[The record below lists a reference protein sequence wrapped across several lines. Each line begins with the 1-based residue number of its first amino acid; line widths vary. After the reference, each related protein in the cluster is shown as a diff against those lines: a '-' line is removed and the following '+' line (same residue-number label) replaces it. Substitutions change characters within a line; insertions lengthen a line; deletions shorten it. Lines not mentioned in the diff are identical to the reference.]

1 MDVIAKIDEYGK
13 PAWIALM
20 ILGFIIF
27 WPIGLVILG
36 YLIWSGRMGCSK
48 YGGAGR
54 WWYTDKMRSHRRG
67 GPGNG
72 HRRASSG
79 NHAFDEYKEATL
91 KRLEEEQKEFIDF
104 LERLRQA
111 KDKVEFDQFMRD
123 RKNRPYS
130 DNGNN
135 GNNGGNGD
143 IIDNG
148 EPEAPPAPA

>member
-27 WPIGLVILG
+27 WPVGLAILG

-54 WWYTDKMRSHRRG
+54 WWYTEKTRAHRRG
-67 GPGNG
+67 SRGNG
-72 HRRASSG
+72 HRSASSG
-79 NHAFDEYKEATL
+79 NFAFDEYNEETL
-91 KRLEEEQKEFIDF
+91 KRLEEEQKEFVEF

-111 KDKVEFDQFMRD
+111 KDKAEFDQFMAD
-123 RKNRPYS
+123 RKNRAP
-130 DNGNN
+130 DNGN
-135 GNNGGNGD
+135 NGD